1 MKKLLAM
8 LGLAGILSTSAT
20 AGVLNI
26 NNQTN
31 VTTNLTNPNFD
42 NSVHISEAI
51 YEWTDVNIDH
61 KVQTKALGTHKVED
75 ISTNYKA
82 TTKSW
87 NDYFLNSKF
96 LVISGAFSLHT
107 NKLPEDLS
115 DEIIV
120 KANETKSNDLERVWS
135 YSETNDHWR
144 GWGHQTST
152 ITLTVTA
159 KYDEKEDATLLLVSS
174 DIYARTAGSVHACWT
189 SSQIDI
195 IRFIV
200 D

>member
-1 MKKLLAM
+1 MKKILVT
-8 LGLAGILSTSAT
+8 LGFVGALTTSTA

-31 VTTNLTNPNFD
+31 IVTTLTDQNLD
-42 NSVHISEAI
+42 NSINTSEAI
-51 YEWTDVNIDH
+51 YGWTDININD
-61 KVQTKALGTHKVED
+61 KVQTKATGTHKLENT
-75 ISTNYKA
+75 SFAYKA

-87 NDYFLNSKF
+87 NDYFINSKF
-96 LVISGAFSLHT
+96 LLISGAFTLHT
-107 NKLPEDLS
+107 NKNPKEFNN
-115 DEIIV
+115 IV
-120 KANETKSNDLERVWS
+120 VNISETRSNDLERVWS
-135 YSETNDHWR
+135 YSETNDQWR

-159 KYDEKEDATLLLVSS
+159 KYDEKEATTLLSVSS
-174 DIYARTAGSVHACWT
+174 YIYARTAGSVHACWT
-189 SSQIDI
+189 TSEVDT

>member
-1 MKKLLAM
+1 MKKLLAT

-20 AGVLNI
+20 AAGLNI
-26 NNQTN
+26 NNQTSI
-31 VTTNLTNPNFD
+31 TTNLTNPNFD
-42 NSVHISEAI
+42 NSIRSSEAI
-51 YEWTDVNIDH
+51 YEWKDVNIDH
-61 KVQTKALGTHKVED
+61 KVQTKALGTHKVTD
-75 ISTNYKA
+75 TSTNYKA
-82 TTKSW
+82 TAESW
-87 NDYFLNSKF
+87 NDYFLNAKF
-96 LVISGAFSLHT
+96 LVVSGAFTLHT
-107 NKLPEDLS
+107 NKLPKELS

-120 KANETKSNDLERVWS
+120 KANEAKSNDLERVWN

-159 KYDEKEDATLLLVSS
+159 KYDEKEAATLLSVSS

-189 SSQIDI
+189 TSQIDI